1 MTYDAGNHAI
11 IFRGNPRM
19 FTLWNNRQFI
29 ELEYT
34 GLQADD
40 VIRANPMTFTGYLAS
55 PTGRIYTGSLDWVNQ
70 TVEAENAN
78 ISLGF
83 HVPQ

>member
-1 MTYDAGNHAI
+1 
-11 IFRGNPRM
+11 M
-19 FTLWNNRQFI
+19 FTLWNNRQMI
-29 ELEYT
+29 ELEYSA
-34 GLQADD
+34 LQGGE
-40 VIRANPMTFTGYLAS
+40 VITAAPMTFTGYLAS
-55 PTGRIYTGSLDWVNQ
+55 PTGRIYTGSLNWLNQ